1 MFRNRI
7 ALKFP
12 ATTKGFDLFA
22 KIIAASLFALL
33 LLPLH
38 AAGQSK
44 KDLEAKR
51 KKLIKDIEV
60 TGKMLQKTT
69 KNKEATY
76 DRFVALQNQIE
87 RRENLIETLTDE
99 IRAADDG
106 LARASDVIASL
117 TRDIQT
123 MQEEYG
129 RMVRN
134 GFRRKTLSNPLLYI
148 LSAESLNQAFRR
160 WLFLRKYDRLRHDQA
175 QAIAFTREM
184 LSRKMANLED
194 SRKEKADLL
203 ESLQGQKTTLTTE
216 LVQKD
221 TLLKNLAQDE
231 KRLKDD
237 LEKKQEAHEAL
248 NRAIENVIQ
257 AEIQRKT
264 AEARKPASNSPPKTN
279 TAPTDPN
286 AIPVTA
292 PPPASSDDDLATQD
306 FRRNYGRL
314 PWPVENGFIAR
325 GYGRQKHPTLKNIEI
340 TNNGVDIRTEEGSSV
355 RVVYE
360 GTVAGVQFIP
370 GHDYTVII
378 QHGDYYTVYSNLS
391 ETSLTKGQEVKAKQS
406 IGRVSTN
413 PITGASELHFE
424 LWYQKERQNPAG
436 WIRK

>member
-12 ATTKGFDLFA
+12 ATTNGFDLFA
-22 KIIAASLFALL
+22 RIVAASLFALL

-38 AAGQSK
+38 AFAQSK
-44 KDLEAKR
+44 KDLETKR
-51 KKLIKDIEV
+51 KKLIRDIEV

-99 IRAADDG
+99 IRATDDG

-123 MQEEYG
+123 MQDEYG

-160 WLFLRKYDRLRHDQA
+160 WLFLRKYDRMRHDQA

-203 ESLQGQKTTLTTE
+203 ESLQGQKSTLTTE

-221 TLLKNLAQDE
+221 NLLKNLAQDE
-231 KRLKDD
+231 KRLKED

-264 AEARKPASNSPPKTN
+264 AEARKPAVNSPPKTN
-279 TAPTDPN
+279 TAPTSPS
-286 AIPVTA
+286 AAPVTA

-340 TNNGVDIRTEEGSSV
+340 TNNGVDIRTEEGSAV